1 MDDQPNPLSLPPEA
15 PPRRRADRP
24 DIQVPPSPSSF
35 PDLDE
40 EEHRAPPPGRPPPR
54 RRGLL
59 RYLILLL
66 VVLALILWLVLSARI
81 AAIALVVVFF
91 ATWLTLARTSYDRRR
106 ETRDSRDDGE
116 PSAA

>member
-15 PPRRRADRP
+15 PPRRRADRADRADRP
-24 DIQVPPSPSSF
+24 GIEVPPSPSSV

-54 RRGLL
+54 RRGFL

-66 VVLALILWLVLSARI
+66 VVLAVILWLFLRSGPQAPQTGRFQSCSPVP
-81 AAIALVVVFF
+81 AA
-91 ATWLTLARTSYDRRR
+91 
-106 ETRDSRDDGE
+106 
-116 PSAA
+116 